1 MSKTPDEITEALM
14 APFPAEFIE
23 LKGPQKLRYI
33 AQEHI
38 RKRLIDATGNEFS
51 WHITD
56 VEYRNDGALRDRT
69 DRNTGALIPAPPVCI
84 VRGVLK
90 IPALNS
96 EREGIGVQEIE
107 AGQGA
112 DSAYKG
118 AESDAFKR
126 ASMAYGVGLLQLYI
140 GEDLPANLQDR
151 RPAQNTASQRP
162 QNGHAANTTSQGA
175 NDAPR
180 PPRSRSGASGGNGV
194 TEKQIDFIERLAKQ
208 KHIPLD
214 EVEAKACAD
223 YRVARM
229 SGMGG
234 KDAST
239 LIDWLKEQPTRDE
252 LTGTEPGVFAHPA
265 PPTATDDNE
274 AKRNSW
280 RRKIEAAAKSSDVTA
295 AYEKLCDEA
304 DSPGKWVMLANM
316 APDMAAIDVIGMAAV
331 DRGEWGPHLE
341 RAIAA
346 RKTELSPDN

>member
-14 APFPAEFIE
+14 APFPAELIE
-23 LKGPQKLRYI
+23 LKQNKLRYI

-69 DRNTGALIPAPPVCI
+69 DRNTGDVIPAPPVCI

-151 RPAQNTASQRP
+151 RPAQNTTSQRP
-162 QNGHAANTTSQGA
+162 QNGHMANRTSQGA
-175 NDAPR
+175 NGAQR
-180 PPRSRSGASGGNGV
+180 PPESQAWVSNGKDV
-194 TEKQIDFIERLAKQ
+194 TQKQLDFIERLAKER
-208 KHIPLD
+208 HIPLD
-214 EVEAKACAD
+214 EVEAEAIRRFK
-223 YRVARM
+223 VSRM
-229 SGMGG
+229 SGMGRKNASELLDWV
-234 KDAST
+234 KD
-239 LIDWLKEQPTRDE
+239 QPTRDA
-252 LTGTEPGVFAHPA
+252 LTGTDPGVF
-265 PPTATDDNE
+265 DDPLASDNTE
-274 AKRNSW
+274 AKRNAW
-280 RRKIEAAAKSSDVTA
+280 RTRIIAAAQESIDA
-295 AYEKLCDEA
+295 IEKLCDEA
-304 DSPGKWVMLANM
+304 DSPGKWVMLASM
-316 APDMAAIDVIGMAAV
+316 APDMATVEVIGLAAV

-346 RKTELSPDN
+346 RKTELSPGN